1 MQITVENIT
10 TLKTEIKELIINTLN
25 INNVR
30 PEQVQDSVPLFSPEN
45 ILDLDSIDAI
55 ELVMAIQEK
64 YQVRIADQNVARN
77 VLESIDSIADFI
89 IREKSL

>member
-1 MQITVENIT
+1 MTGLDT
-10 TLKTEIKELIINTLN
+10 KTLKTGIKELIITTLN
-25 INNVR
+25 IKSVT
-30 PEQVQDSVPLFSPEN
+30 PEQVDDAVPLFSPEN

-64 YQVRIADQNVARN
+64 YEVRIADQNVARN

-89 IREKSL
+89 IREKGL

>member
-1 MQITVENIT
+1 MIAEELTA
-10 TLKTEIKELIINTLN
+10 LKTEIKELIIKTLN
-25 INNVR
+25 INNVSAD
-30 PEQVQDSVPLFSPEN
+30 QVQDSVPLFSPEN

-89 IREKSL
+89 IREKGL